1 MSTNGGYPTQARVAI
16 YDCKEL
22 AVRVYWFDT
31 YRQAL
36 EFTKIVSDNVGVIV
50 GVIDVVEVTA

>member
-1 MSTNGGYPTQARVAI
+1 MGTNGGYPTQARVAI

-22 AVRVYWFDT
+22 DVRVYWFDT

-36 EFTKIVSDNVGVIV
+36 GFTEIVSDNVGVIV

>member
-1 MSTNGGYPTQARVAI
+1 MSANRGYPTQARVAI
-16 YDCKEL
+16 YDTNEI

-36 EFTKIVSDNVGVIV
+36 EFSNIVSDNNGIIV
-50 GVIDVVEVTA
+50 GTIDIVEVVA

>member
-16 YDCKEL
+16 YDTNEL

-31 YRQAL
+31 YYQAAT
-36 EFTKIVSDNVGVIV
+36 FAKSFGDGNGIIV
-50 GVIDVVEVTA
+50 GTIDVVEVAA